1 MQNALVSAV
10 RHLLVVA
17 DRDAAEEAAE
27 TASERFGL
35 REEPQIVREA
45 LSGEDD
51 AEDAQWLVVIE
62 DEDGELPTDE
72 LDELA
77 GEYGGW
83 YESE

>member
-1 MQNALVSAV
+1 MSAV

-17 DRDAAEEAAE
+17 DRDAAGEAAE

-35 REEPQIVREA
+35 NEEPQIVREA
-45 LSGEDD
+45 LAGEDD

-62 DEDGELPTDE
+62 DETGELSRDE